1 MIEET
6 KDFQLK
12 MRVTKSEK
20 EQILTYCENRNMT
33 ISDFLR
39 VAANKLLKEEK

>member
-1 MIEET
+1 MKEET

-20 EQILTYCENRNMT
+20 EQILNYCEKHNLN
-33 ISDFLR
+33 ISEFLR
-39 VAANKLLKEEK
+39 LATIKQLKEEK

>member
-1 MIEET
+1 MKET

-20 EQILTYCENRNMT
+20 EQIAAYCEKYKMT
-33 ISDFLR
+33 VSDLLRISVRKFLG
-39 VAANKLLKEEK
+39 KED